1 VVSGTDAPWD
11 DLGTDTGQ
19 PAVAAEEEPVEVEL
33 PDDADPLLRIREE
46 KESEEI
52 KQLRESGRLALNLLA
67 QLIRNFQ
74 LYGADNAVFVKPL
87 TDFEQVL
94 RELFGRLGEVRLL
107 VVEGQPYL
115 GELRIR
121 VDTSTTTAVTFL
133 ASWLERHGLG
143 GWSFSPPPDSDAL
156 RAFLALVARA
166 RFKGDD
172 PVEYA
177 RSWLLRAGFDWMEP
191 IPPQRFREEGEEV
204 TGPGATSPD
213 MSHVFAHGVS
223 AIRGFFGMLG
233 KAGVGSVLDARKAVQ
248 SMVDMAVDERRNT
261 LALGLM
267 AELDDPLLTHSMH
280 VANLAVAIGRQL
292 EVPRALL
299 AELGLCGLLHDTG
312 FCDLP
317 DDLGELP
324 DQEFEVVRIMDH
336 PVLGFRL
343 QIRHR
348 GYHSG
353 RLLRAVVNLE
363 HHLEYAGER
372 RAAWDEPSRPI
383 HPFSRVVAVADA
395 YDTLL
400 TDTASRK
407 AMLPTAALR
416 EIWRGKGVRFDPVVV
431 QALVNIMGLY
441 PFGSVLQLSD
451 GSLAVVVAQGASREA
466 FSRPGVRVLAA
477 GGRLRK
483 HETVDLSRIPTGDL
497 GVVDILDPNA
507 MGIDLL
513 DALFVE
519 KGSDLDG

>member
-1 VVSGTDAPWD
+1 MSGTDAPWD

-324 DQEFEVVRIMDH
+324 PAVEDDAFSILGH
-336 PVLGFRL
+336 WGVLGEHGGHCHTDNGASF
-343 QIRHR
+343 I
-348 GYHSG
+348 
-353 RLLRAVVNLE
+353 AVRLE
-363 HHLEYAGER
+363 HHAELTGIVIQNRAGGNMWRAGGSRIEISSDGESWEPIGALEGTHAIYRVGFEGER
-372 RAAWDEPSRPI
+372 HRCSWVRIAKDSNCL
-383 HPFSRVVAVADA
+383 H
-395 YDTLL
+395 
-400 TDTASRK
+400 
-407 AMLPTAALR
+407 LR
-416 EIWRGKGVRFDPVVV
+416 RF
-431 QALVNIMGLY
+431 LVY
-441 PFGSVLQLSD
+441 
-451 GSLAVVVAQGASREA
+451 
-466 FSRPGVRVLAA
+466 
-477 GGRLRK
+477 GRRR
-483 HETVDLSRIPTGDL
+483 S
-497 GVVDILDPNA
+497 
-507 MGIDLL
+507 
-513 DALFVE
+513 
-519 KGSDLDG
+519 

>member
-1 VVSGTDAPWD
+1 VVSGGDTPWD
-11 DLGTDTGQ
+11 DLSASG
-19 PAVAAEEEPVEVEL
+19 PAPAPPAEANEIEL
-33 PDDADPLLRIREE
+33 PEDADPLLRIREE

-52 KQLRESGRLALNLLA
+52 KQLRESGRTALNLLA

-87 TDFEQVL
+87 DDFEHVL
-94 RELFGRLGEVRLL
+94 RTLFGRLGEVRLL

-115 GELRIR
+115 GDLRIR

-133 ASWLERHGLG
+133 AHWLDHHGLG
-143 GWSFSPPPDSDAL
+143 GWSFNPPPSSDAL

-204 TGPGATSPD
+204 MGAGAGGPEMGQ
-213 MSHVFAHGVS
+213 VFAHGVS

-233 KAGVGSVLDARKAVQ
+233 KTGVGSVLDARKAVQ
-248 SMVDMAVDERRNT
+248 TMVDMAVDERRNT

-280 VANLAVAIGRQL
+280 VANLSVAIGRYL
-292 EVPRALL
+292 DVPRALL

-317 DDLGELP
+317 DELGDLP
-324 DQEFEVVRIMDH
+324 DEAFEVVRILDH

-363 HHLEYAGER
+363 HHLEFAGER
-372 RAAWDEPSRPI
+372 KAAWDDASRPI
-383 HPFSRVVAVADA
+383 HPFSRVVAVAAA

-407 AMLPTAALR
+407 AMLPTAAIR
-416 EIWRGKGVRFDPVVV
+416 EIWRGRGVRFDPVVT

-451 GSLAVVVAQGASREA
+451 GSLAAVVAQGASREA
-466 FSRPGVRVLAA
+466 FSRPGVRILAA

-483 HETVDLSRIPTGDL
+483 GDVVDLSRVAPAEL

-513 DALFVE
+513 DALF
-519 KGSDLDG
+519 DGDAPAAE